1 MVIEHTAAKLS
12 LGLLLAYTTIP
23 SLTDSLLD
31 MSVRVT
37 SKVAELLLLCWFSE
51 NPFLAFGK
59 WGTLSMLHIPFGN
72 GTSSNRVFKIP
83 NTHDEALT
91 RP

>member
-37 SKVAELLLLCWFSE
+37 SKVAELLLL
-51 NPFLAFGK
+51 
-59 WGTLSMLHIPFGN
+59 
-72 GTSSNRVFKIP
+72 
-83 NTHDEALT
+83 
-91 RP
+91 